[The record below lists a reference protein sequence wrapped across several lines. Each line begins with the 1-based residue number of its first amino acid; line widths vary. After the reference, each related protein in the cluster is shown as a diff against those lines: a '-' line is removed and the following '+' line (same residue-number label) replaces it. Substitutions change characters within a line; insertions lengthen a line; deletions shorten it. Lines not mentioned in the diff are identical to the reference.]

1 MNPTG
6 KTGDTKG
13 SLGKLPKRSFSFPF
27 ETFSEMESAL
37 ELIFS
42 PSAASVILFMT
53 ALKCG
58 TKSYRKIITKANT
71 NEKVLNHLSKLKSEQ
86 NWGKLSF
93 HDIDFEKGSG
103 KIIVVNSFETVARKT
118 SQPSCHFLRGF
129 LAGFLSELF
138 KKSIKVNEEKCAGKG
153 DEQCEFAFG

>member
-1 MNPTG
+1 M
-6 KTGDTKG
+6 KG
-13 SLGKLPKRSFSFPF
+13 SLEKLAKRSFSFPF

-42 PSAASVILFMT
+42 PSAASVILFIA

-58 TKSYRKIITKANT
+58 TSSCRKIKRKAKTKEEA
-71 NEKVLNHLSKLKSEQ
+71 LNHLSKLKSEQ

-93 HDIDFEKGSG
+93 HDVDFEKGSG
-103 KIIVVNSFETVARKT
+103 KIIVLDSFETVARKT

-153 DEQCEFAFG
+153 DEHCEFTFG